1 MSQQKQRLSKSRKSG
16 KVADRSH
23 PIAKRLIGKMKQ
35 YAGSKVIDLGAF
47 AIGRAHA
54 EDLQKTI
61 ASREELAGFHPAHAA
76 YVYAQN
82 QISVMSEQLTALDEM
97 EWFAQFFSKAE
108 DEYMSSGPPWSPLTP
123 SFYTSWA
130 FFDVC
135 GGPAEETIG
144 RIVMAVGAAFGTHT
158 ELLRVIGL
166 MQESRMGIYV
176 CERMDA
182 DAFVF
187 REMVTEDVFRAIV
200 PSGYRGRTG
209 ELWYARVLPPP
220 FPGATER
227 VVFTTPYI
235 LLHPAQPEWQAYFRR
250 NLPEAPS
257 EERIAAYKR
266 HMKYGPARQYWTEF
280 VFKAYLNHRTDA
292 IFLAGLPD
300 VPENRPNSS
309 VHLRW

>member
-1 MSQQKQRLSKSRKSG
+1 MR
-16 KVADRSH
+16 
-23 PIAKRLIGKMKQ
+23 Q
-35 YAGSKVIDLGAF
+35 YAGSKVIDLHAF
-47 AIGRAHA
+47 AVGRAHA

-61 ASREELAGFHPAHAA
+61 ISREDLAGFHPAHAA

-97 EWFAQFFSKAE
+97 EWFARFLSKAE
-108 DEYMSSGPPWSPLTP
+108 DEYMPSGPPWSPLTP

-135 GGPAEETIG
+135 RGKAEDTIG
-144 RIVMAVGAAFGTHT
+144 KIVMAVGAAFGMHP

-176 CERMDA
+176 CERVEA

-187 REMVTEDVFRAIV
+187 REMVTDDVFRAIV

-235 LLHPAQPEWQAYFRR
+235 LLHSAQPEWQAYFRR

-257 EERIAAYKR
+257 RERIAAYER
-266 HMKYGPARQYWTEF
+266 HLKYGPTRQYWTEF
-280 VFKAYLNHRTDA
+280 VFEAYVNHRKDA

-300 VPENRPNSS
+300 VPESRPHSS
-309 VHLRW
+309 AYPRR

>member
-1 MSQQKQRLSKSRKSG
+1 
-16 KVADRSH
+16 
-23 PIAKRLIGKMKQ
+23 MKQ
-35 YAGSKVIDLGAF
+35 YAGSKVIDLRAF
-47 AIGRAHA
+47 ATGRSHA

-61 ASREELAGFHPAHAA
+61 TSREDLAGFHPAHAA

-97 EWFAQFFSKAE
+97 EWFARFFSKAE
-108 DEYMSSGPPWSPLTP
+108 DEYMPSGPPWSPLTP

-135 GGPAEETIG
+135 RGQAEETIG
-144 RIVMAVGAAFGTHT
+144 KIVMAVGAAFGMHP

-176 CERMDA
+176 CERMDS
-182 DAFVF
+182 DVFVF
-187 REMVTEDVFRAIV
+187 REMATDDVFRAIV

-220 FPGATER
+220 FPGETER

-235 LLHPAQPEWQAYFRR
+235 LLHPEQPEWQAYFRR
-250 NLPEAPS
+250 NLPEAS
-257 EERIAAYKR
+257 GQERIAAYRR
-266 HMKYGPARQYWTEF
+266 HMKYGPAPQYWTEF
-280 VFKAYLNHRTDA
+280 VFEAYVNHRTDA

-300 VPENRPNSS
+300 VPESRPHSS
-309 VHLRW
+309 AYPGR